1 MLNLNLGCG
10 AETIDRPGWV
20 NVDLEPRKPHVVKG
34 DVLALDF
41 PDGSADM
48 VVTSHV
54 LEHLDVPA
62 ALAEWKRVLK
72 PGGECL
78 AVVPDAAHEK
88 QWIGFHLAEA
98 HERGGGE
105 AHHHKADLTQ
115 ESLEQA
121 LRDAGFV
128 DVVAVDPD
136 DRWELPGKAWWQAA
150 ASGRKAVTPCA

>member
-20 NVDLEPRKPHVVKG
+20 NVDLEPRKPGVVKG
-34 DVLALDF
+34 DCYALEYAD
-41 PDGSADM
+41 DSADI

-54 LEHLDVPA
+54 LEHLDVPK

-78 AVVPDAAHEK
+78 TVVPDADHEK
-88 QWIGFHLAEA
+88 EWIRYHLEEA
-98 HERGGGE
+98 HARGDGE

-115 ESLEQA
+115 ASLEDA
-121 LRDAGFV
+121 LRAAGFV
-128 DVVAVDPD
+128 DVAPVSTM

-150 ASGRKAVTPCA
+150 ASGRKAVAPCA